1 MTAENGESLTPGDL
15 PEFESQSGPVGIND
29 ALERGAESQPGD
41 SSVYRIPVQVM
52 AVLGKAVLQV
62 NDLLKL
68 GRGAVIELDTK
79 VGEPIEIYV
88 NNRRVAKGELIVQG
102 ESLSISMTEV
112 LKIQDS

>member
-1 MTAENGESLTPGDL
+1 MSDQNALKAGDL
-15 PEFESQSGPVGIND
+15 PDFREPAAHPPAD
-29 ALERGAESQPGD
+29 GAPPAQPAD

-62 NDLLKL
+62 NDLMKL
-68 GRGAVIELDTK
+68 GRGAVIELDSK

-102 ESLSISMTEV
+102 ERLSVSMTEV
-112 LKIQDS
+112 LKIQDG

>member
-1 MTAENGESLTPGDL
+1 MSDQSALKAEDL
-15 PEFESQSGPVGIND
+15 PDFKKPDGTGAAAFDGPPP
-29 ALERGAESQPGD
+29 AQPAD

-62 NDLLKL
+62 NDLMKL
-68 GRGAVIELDTK
+68 GRGAVIELDSK

-102 ESLSISMTEV
+102 DRLSVSMTEV
-112 LKIQDS
+112 LKIQDG

>member
-1 MTAENGESLTPGDL
+1 MAPENGESLGANDL
-15 PEFESQSGPVGIND
+15 PEFQAAAAGQKPAD
-29 ALERGAESQPGD
+29 GAEANGNGQPGD

-88 NNRRVAKGELIVQG
+88 NNRRVAKGELVVQG
-102 ESLSISMTEV
+102 ERLSISMTEV
-112 LKIQDS
+112 LKIQDG

>member
-1 MTAENGESLTPGDL
+1 MSDQNSLRAEDL
-15 PEFESQSGPVGIND
+15 PDFKKPDGTGAAAFDGPP
-29 ALERGAESQPGD
+29 AAQPAD

-62 NDLLKL
+62 NDLMKL
-68 GRGAVIELDTK
+68 GRGAVIELDSK

-102 ESLSISMTEV
+102 ERLSVSMTEV
-112 LKIQDS
+112 LKIQDG